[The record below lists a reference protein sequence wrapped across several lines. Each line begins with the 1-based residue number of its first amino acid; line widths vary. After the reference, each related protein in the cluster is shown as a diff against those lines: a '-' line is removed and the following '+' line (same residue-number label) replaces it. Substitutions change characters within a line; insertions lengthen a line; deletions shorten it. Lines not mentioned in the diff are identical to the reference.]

1 MKKTG
6 SLASKVIGILFTAI
20 LVGTMAMLDPEQ
32 AYGKTSQ
39 ACLQTGVRPIVEFH
53 VKNTKTK
60 LNRKKSSKQISKF
73 AKKVN
78 AFQPTVKGRLLGLTF
93 TEVGPQLK
101 VEVSS
106 ERMAEGELCVG
117 LIRVEFHF
125 GIRRA
130 EIFVAR
136 QYKPG
141 SCHFKA
147 ILAHEKEHMKINRKV
162 QKKYEKKLRK
172 ELEERVRY
180 IRPQF
185 FRSSKEAANRI
196 SRQLLAD
203 IKPIMK
209 RFQKEK
215 RKANMA
221 IDTPKSY
228 QQVRSQCA
236 DW

>member
-6 SLASKVIGILFTAI
+6 PISFKTGGDLCAIIVIGAMAT
-20 LVGTMAMLDPEQ
+20 LVPQEVH
-32 AYGKTSQ
+32 GKTSQ

-53 VKNTKTK
+53 VKNAKTK
-60 LNRKKSSKQISKF
+60 LNRKKSSKQIGKI

-78 AFQPTVKGRLLGLTF
+78 AFQPTVKGRVLGLTF

-106 ERMAEGELCVG
+106 ERLAEGGLCVG
-117 LIRVEFHF
+117 LTRVEFHF

-130 EIFVAR
+130 EIFVER
-136 QYKPG
+136 KYKPG

-147 ILAHEKEHMKINRKV
+147 ILAHEKEHMKINLKV

-172 ELEERVRY
+172 ELEKRVRN

-185 FRSSKEAANRI
+185 SRSPQEAANRI
-196 SRQLLAD
+196 SKQLLAD

-209 RFQKEK
+209 RFHKEK
-215 RKANMA
+215 RKANMK

-236 DW
+236 NW